1 MKIQFTYGPEQVFQ
15 RRADDLNLVGRVE
28 GARYPLDYAT
38 WSLNDGP
45 ETFVYVEH
53 VADPGIDWTYEYKDS
68 IAVNRLKDAG
78 DFNIEIPV
86 DSPQLRGGD
95 NTLRF
100 RVGESSSG
108 EIEYEVVFN
117 FDPTPLPAS
126 LDLSDLSRFDHVQ
139 EVGQVTN
146 GAFDLDKDL
155 NLIRNRGPVYPDSLL
170 VVGSKHGSQR
180 ATYDVRFT
188 DLTKVK
194 WLGPSD
200 FFTGHAGPEPPI
212 GIKPGWSS
220 AGLVAL
226 NPRNEARMFLAYGD
240 HVGTDE
246 EWVVQTA
253 PPMRFCPEPGG
264 WYSVRHEVFF
274 RDGVNSARFK
284 IWPRAEAE
292 PTNWLLEESDSGVAE
307 HFHRH
312 RKASFGLF
320 QHSGM
325 PNEWSNIRLD
335 ALD

>member
-1 MKIQFTYGPEQVFQ
+1 VRIQFTYGTDQVF
-15 RRADDLNLVGRVE
+15 RRRTDDLNLVGNLE
-28 GARYPLDYAT
+28 GARYPLDYST
-38 WSLNDGP
+38 WSLNGGP
-45 ETFVYVEH
+45 EIFVYVEH

-68 IAVNRLKDAG
+68 IAVNRLKDTG

-86 DSPQLRGGD
+86 TSPDLRSGN

-100 RVGESSSG
+100 RVNDDVSNET
-108 EIEYEVVFN
+108 ETTVEFT
-117 FDPTPLPAS
+117 FDPTSLATS
-126 LDLSDLSRFDHVQ
+126 LDLSDLSRFEHIQ
-139 EVGQVTN
+139 EVGQITN
-146 GAFDLDKDL
+146 GAFDLDKNL
-155 NLIRNRGPVYPDSLL
+155 NVIRNRGPVYPDSLL

-188 DLTKVK
+188 DFAKVK

-200 FFTGHAGPEPPI
+200 YFTGHAGPEPPI

-253 PPMRFCPEPGG
+253 PPVRFCPEPGT
-264 WYSVRHEVFF
+264 WYSVRHEVLF

-284 IWPRAEAE
+284 IWPRAEGE
-292 PTNWLLEESDSGVAE
+292 PTDWLLEESDYGVAE
-307 HFHRH
+307 YSHRH

-325 PNEWSNIRLD
+325 PNEWSNIRIH
-335 ALD
+335 ALE